1 MKTKEEII
9 ASCPIGADLDSY
21 LHGYANGYTDAE
33 SELSEETEGLPQL
46 NEKEQSRRTA
56 HSVN

>member
-1 MKTKEEII
+1 MKTREEII

-33 SELSEETEGLPQL
+33 QELT
-46 NEKEQSRRTA
+46 EKETDTE
-56 HSVN
+56 

>member
-1 MKTKEEII
+1 MKTREEII

-33 SELSEETEGLPQL
+33 NELSEETE
-46 NEKEQSRRTA
+46 NTKES
-56 HSVN
+56 